1 MSTPFFRFQQFLV
14 RHDRCAMKVG
24 TDGVLLGAWARGG
37 ERILDIGT
45 GTGLIALM
53 MAQRYE
59 HAMVDAVEI
68 DAEACL
74 QAEENVADSPFA
86 NRIHVVCDSIQ
97 QFAMEENHH
106 SPSPQKIYDAIVS
119 NPPFF
124 ENALKNPDK
133 GRLVAR
139 HSDTLPFSDLFK
151 AVKKLLAD
159 EGEFSVVI
167 PTEYRGRI
175 EEEALLQGFSL
186 ARICAIKTTPRKPIR
201 RYLLAFRRHPSANI
215 EENVGILET
224 QPNVR
229 SEWYENLT
237 KDFYIKRH

>member
-24 TDGVLLGAWARGG
+24 TDGVLLGAWAMGG

-59 HAMVDAVEI
+59 HTIVDAVEI

-74 QAEENVADSPFA
+74 QAEENVAESPFA
-86 NRIHVVCDSIQ
+86 NRINVICKPVQ
-97 QFAMEENHH
+97 RFAMEEDR
-106 SPSPQKIYDAIVS
+106 QMVYDAIVS

-139 HSDTLPFSDLFK
+139 HADTLPFADLFK
-151 AVKKLLAD
+151 AVKILLAED
-159 EGEFSVVI
+159 GEFSVVI

-186 ARICAIKTTPRKPIR
+186 ARICAIKTTPRKPVR
-201 RYLLAFRRHPSANI
+201 RYLLAFRRHPSASI
-215 EENVGILET
+215 EEIVGVLEL

-237 KDFYIKRH
+237 KDFYIQRK

>member
-1 MSTPFFRFQQFLV
+1 MSTPFFRFQQFIV
-14 RHDRCAMKVG
+14 HHDHCAMKVG

-37 ERILDIGT
+37 ERILDVGT

-59 HAMVDAVEI
+59 QATVDAVEI
-68 DAEACL
+68 DTEACQ
-74 QAEENVADSPFA
+74 QAIDNVAESPFT
-86 NRIHVVCDSIQ
+86 NRINVICDAVQHFS
-97 QFAMEENHH
+97 MESERL
-106 SPSPQKIYDAIVS
+106 KAYDAIVS

-139 HSDTLPFSDLFK
+139 HSDTLPFADLFE
-151 AVKKLLAD
+151 AVKKLLSD
-159 EGEFSVVI
+159 NGEFSVII

-186 ARICAIKTTPRKPIR
+186 SRICAIKTTPKKPIR
-201 RYLLAFRRHPSANI
+201 RYLLAFRRYPSPHI
-215 EENVGILET
+215 DEQVEILET

-237 KDFYIKRH
+237 KDFYIQR

>member
-1 MSTPFFRFQQFLV
+1 MSTPFFRFQQFIV
-14 RHDRCAMKVG
+14 HHDRCAMKVG

-37 ERILDIGT
+37 ERILDVGT

-59 HAMVDAVEI
+59 QATVDAVEI
-68 DAEACL
+68 DTEACQ
-74 QAEENVADSPFA
+74 QAIDNVAESPFT
-86 NRIHVVCDSIQ
+86 NRINVICDAVQHFS
-97 QFAMEENHH
+97 MESERL
-106 SPSPQKIYDAIVS
+106 KAYDAIVS

-133 GRLVAR
+133 GRVVAR
-139 HSDTLPFSDLFK
+139 HSDTLPFADLFK
-151 AVKKLLAD
+151 AVKKLLSD
-159 EGEFSVVI
+159 NGEFSAII

-186 ARICAIKTTPRKPIR
+186 SRICAIKTTPKKPIR
-201 RYLLAFRRHPSANI
+201 RYLLAFRRYPSPHI
-215 EENVGILET
+215 DEQVEILET
-224 QPNVR
+224 LPNVR

-237 KDFYIKRH
+237 KDFYIQR

>member
-1 MSTPFFRFQQFLV
+1 MSTPFFRFQQFIV
-14 RHDRCAMKVG
+14 HHDRCAMKVG
-24 TDGVLLGAWARGG
+24 TDGVLLGSWARGG
-37 ERILDIGT
+37 ERILDVGT

-59 HAMVDAVEI
+59 QATVDAVEI
-68 DAEACL
+68 DTEACQ
-74 QAEENVADSPFA
+74 QAIDNVAESPFT
-86 NRIHVVCDSIQ
+86 NRINVICDAVQHFS
-97 QFAMEENHH
+97 MESERL
-106 SPSPQKIYDAIVS
+106 KAYDAIVS

-139 HSDTLPFSDLFK
+139 HSDTLPFADLFK
-151 AVKKLLAD
+151 AVKKLLSD
-159 EGEFSVVI
+159 NGEFSAII

-186 ARICAIKTTPRKPIR
+186 SRICAIKTTPKNPIR
-201 RYLLAFRRHPSANI
+201 RYLLAFRRYPSPHI
-215 EENVGILET
+215 DEQVEILET

-237 KDFYIKRH
+237 KDFYIQR

>member
-24 TDGVLLGAWARGG
+24 TDGVLLGAWTRGG

-59 HAMVDAVEI
+59 HATIDAVEI

-74 QAEENVADSPFA
+74 QAKENVAESPFA
-86 NRIHVVCDSIQ
+86 NRIHVICDSIQ
-97 QFAMEENHH
+97 HFAMEENR
-106 SPSPQKIYDAIVS
+106 QMTYDTIVS

-139 HSDTLPFSDLFK
+139 HSDTLPFADLFK
-151 AVKKLLAD
+151 AVKKLLSD

-167 PTEYRGRI
+167 PTEYRGRL
-175 EEEALLQGFSL
+175 EEEALFQGFFI
-186 ARICAIKTTPRKPIR
+186 ARICAIKTTPRKPVR
-201 RYLLAFRRHPSANI
+201 RYLLAFRRHPSAEI
-215 EENVGILET
+215 EENVGILELS
-224 QPNVR
+224 PNVR
-229 SEWYENLT
+229 SDWYENLT
-237 KDFYIKRH
+237 KDFYIQRK

>member
-1 MSTPFFRFQQFLV
+1 MSTPFFRFQHFLV

-37 ERILDIGT
+37 RRILDIGT

-53 MAQRYE
+53 MAQRFE
-59 HAMVDAVEI
+59 HALVDAVEI
-68 DAEACL
+68 DAEACR
-74 QAEENVADSPFA
+74 QAEENVAESPFFG
-86 NRIHVVCDSIQ
+86 RIYVSCDAVQ
-97 QFAMEENHH
+97 RFAMEHER
-106 SPSPQKIYDAIVS
+106 QGGYDAIVS

-139 HSDTLPFSDLFK
+139 HSDTLPFAELFK
-151 AVKKLLAD
+151 AVKMLLSD

-175 EEEALLQGFSL
+175 EEEALLQGFSTS
-186 ARICAIKTTPRKPIR
+186 RFCAIKTTPRKPVR
-201 RYLLAFRRHPSANI
+201 RYLLAFRRHPSANV
-215 EENVGILET
+215 EETVGILEV

-229 SEWYENLT
+229 SEWYDNLT
-237 KDFYIKRH
+237 KDFYIK

>member
-1 MSTPFFRFQQFLV
+1 MSTPFFRFQQFIV
-14 RHDRCAMKVG
+14 HHDRCAMKVG

-37 ERILDIGT
+37 KRILDVGT

-59 HAMVDAVEI
+59 QATVDAVEI
-68 DAEACL
+68 DTEACQ
-74 QAEENVADSPFA
+74 QAIDNVAESPFT
-86 NRIHVVCDSIQ
+86 NRINVICDAVQHFSIESERLK
-97 QFAMEENHH
+97 A
-106 SPSPQKIYDAIVS
+106 YDAIVS

-139 HSDTLPFSDLFK
+139 HSDTLPFADLFK
-151 AVKKLLAD
+151 AVKKLLSD
-159 EGEFSVVI
+159 NGEFSAII

-186 ARICAIKTTPRKPIR
+186 SRICAIKTTPKKPIR
-201 RYLLAFRRHPSANI
+201 RYLLAFRRYPSPHI
-215 EENVGILET
+215 DEQVEILET

-237 KDFYIKRH
+237 KDFYIQR

>member
-1 MSTPFFRFQQFLV
+1 MSTPFFRFQQFIV
-14 RHDRCAMKVG
+14 HHDRCAMKVG

-37 ERILDIGT
+37 GRILDVGT

-53 MAQRYE
+53 MAQRYVQ
-59 HAMVDAVEI
+59 ATVDAVEI
-68 DAEACL
+68 DTEACQ
-74 QAEENVADSPFA
+74 QAIDNVAESPFT
-86 NRIHVVCDSIQ
+86 NRINVICDAVQHFS
-97 QFAMEENHH
+97 MESERL
-106 SPSPQKIYDAIVS
+106 KAYDAIVS

-133 GRLVAR
+133 GRVVAR
-139 HSDTLPFSDLFK
+139 HSDTLPFADLFK
-151 AVKKLLAD
+151 AVKKLLSD
-159 EGEFSVVI
+159 NGEFSVII

-186 ARICAIKTTPRKPIR
+186 SRICAIKTTPKKPIR
-201 RYLLAFRRHPSANI
+201 RYLLAFRRYPSPHI
-215 EENVGILET
+215 DEQVEILET

-237 KDFYIKRH
+237 KDFYIQR

>member
-37 ERILDIGT
+37 EHILDIGT

-53 MAQRYE
+53 MAQRYQQ
-59 HAMVDAVEI
+59 ATVDAVEI
-68 DAEACL
+68 DTEACG
-74 QAEENVADSPFA
+74 QARENVDDSPFA
-86 NRIHVVCDSIQ
+86 NRIHVICNSIQ
-97 QFAMEENHH
+97 HFAMEEDR
-106 SPSPQKIYDAIVS
+106 QKVYDAIVS
-119 NPPFF
+119 NPPYF

-139 HSDTLPFSDLFK
+139 HSDTLPFSELFK
-151 AVKKLLAD
+151 AVKLLLAE

-167 PTEYRGRI
+167 PTEYRGRL

-186 ARICAIKTTPRKPIR
+186 SRICAIKTTPRKPER
-201 RYLLAFRRHPSANI
+201 RFLLAFRQHPSAII
-215 EENVGILET
+215 EENVGILEL

-229 SEWYENLT
+229 SEWYENIT
-237 KDFYIKRH
+237 KDFYIKHK

>member
-1 MSTPFFRFQQFLV
+1 MSTPFFRFQQFIV
-14 RHDRCAMKVG
+14 HHDRCAMKVG

-37 ERILDIGT
+37 ERILDVGT

-59 HAMVDAVEI
+59 QATVDAVEI
-68 DAEACL
+68 DTEACQ
-74 QAEENVADSPFA
+74 QAIDNVAESPFT
-86 NRIHVVCDSIQ
+86 NRINVICDAVQHFS
-97 QFAMEENHH
+97 MESERL
-106 SPSPQKIYDAIVS
+106 KAYDAIVS

-133 GRLVAR
+133 GRVVAR
-139 HSDTLPFSDLFK
+139 HSDTLPFADLFK
-151 AVKKLLAD
+151 AVKKLLSD
-159 EGEFSVVI
+159 NGEFSVII

-186 ARICAIKTTPRKPIR
+186 SRICAIMTTPKKPIR
-201 RYLLAFRRHPSANI
+201 RYLLAFRRYPSPHI
-215 EENVGILET
+215 DEQVEILET

-237 KDFYIKRH
+237 KDFYIQR

>member
-1 MSTPFFRFQQFLV
+1 MSTPFFRFQQFIV
-14 RHDRCAMKVG
+14 HHDRCAMKVG

-37 ERILDIGT
+37 ERILDVGT

-59 HAMVDAVEI
+59 QATVDAVEI
-68 DAEACL
+68 DTEACQ
-74 QAEENVADSPFA
+74 QAIDNVAESPFT
-86 NRIHVVCDSIQ
+86 NRINVICDAVQHFS
-97 QFAMEENHH
+97 MESERL
-106 SPSPQKIYDAIVS
+106 KAYDAIVS

-139 HSDTLPFSDLFK
+139 HSDTLPFADLFK
-151 AVKKLLAD
+151 AVKKLLSD
-159 EGEFSVVI
+159 NGEFSVII

-186 ARICAIKTTPRKPIR
+186 SRICAIKTTPKKPIR
-201 RYLLAFRRHPSANI
+201 RYLLAFRRYPSPHI
-215 EENVGILET
+215 DEQVEILET
-224 QPNVR
+224 LPNVR

-237 KDFYIKRH
+237 KDFYIQR